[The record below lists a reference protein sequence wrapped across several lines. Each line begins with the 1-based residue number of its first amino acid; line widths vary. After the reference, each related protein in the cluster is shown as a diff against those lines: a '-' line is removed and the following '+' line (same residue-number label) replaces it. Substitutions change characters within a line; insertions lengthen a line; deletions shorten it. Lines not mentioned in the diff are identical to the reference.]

1 MNVVRETNRW
11 HGVSAMALLAAGV
24 GVFTESPVTL
34 LVGVVG
40 VAFAAYARSATPPS
54 TEFELTRVVDDPV
67 LEPGAETQVEV
78 TVENVGETT
87 APDLRIVDGVP
98 EDLRVT
104 EGSPRIGTAL
114 RPGKRAA
121 FTYTVEAVRGDHVFD
136 PAQALARDFS
146 GAVEREFELAAE
158 TTITCTSRLQSTAD
172 DVPLREQTIRHVG
185 RVMTREGGTGVE
197 FFATREYRPGD
208 PLSRI
213 DWKRKARTGE
223 LTTVEF
229 REERTAT
236 VVLLVDVRKQAY
248 VTSDVGDPGAVE
260 HSIRAAGD
268 AFSALLDNG
277 DRVGIAALGP
287 RDTWLPPGTGETHRV
302 EARELL
308 SHAKGFGRIPP
319 EEMFYSTVKVRWLR
333 RQLPT
338 DAQVVFFSPM
348 CDRFAPEVARRLD
361 AFGYPVTVIS
371 PNPTTDSTTG
381 RRLAHA
387 ERTHRLQSLRAS
399 GIRTVDWDPD
409 ELLGVTLAKMNRRWA
424 R

>member
-40 VAFAAYARSATPPS
+40 VAFAAYARTATPPS
-54 TEFELTRVVDDPV
+54 TDFELTRTVAESA
-67 LEPGAETQVEV
+67 LGPGDETTVEV

-98 EDLRVT
+98 DGLRVT
-104 EGSPRIGTAL
+104 AGSPRIGTAL
-114 RPGKRAA
+114 RPGKRAT
-121 FTYTVEAVRGDHVFD
+121 FSYTLEAVRGDHVFG
-136 PAQALARDFS
+136 PAQAIARDFS
-146 GAVEREFELAAE
+146 GAVEREFELEDE
-158 TTITCTSRLQSTAD
+158 TTITCTPRLQSTAD

-185 RVMTREGGTGVE
+185 QVTTREGGTGVE
-197 FFATREYRPGD
+197 FFATRDYRPGD

-236 VVLLVDVRKQAY
+236 VVLLVDVREQAY
-248 VTSDVGDPGAVE
+248 LTAATEDPSAVE

-268 AFSALLDNG
+268 VFSALLDNG

-287 RDTWLPPGTGETHRV
+287 EEAWLAPGTGETHRA
-302 EARELL
+302 EARNLL
-308 SHAKGFGRIPP
+308 SHAAAFAQRPP
-319 EEMFYSTVKVRWLR
+319 DEMFYSTVKLRWLR
-333 RQLPT
+333 RRLPS
-338 DAQVVFFSPM
+338 DAQVVYLSPL

-361 AFGYPVTVIS
+361 AMGHPVTVIS
-371 PNPTTDSTTG
+371 PNPTTDETMG
-381 RRLAHA
+381 QRLARA
-387 ERTHRLQSLRAS
+387 ERTQRITSLRA
-399 GIRTVDWDPD
+399 GGVRVVDWNPDDP
-409 ELLGVTLAKMNRRWA
+409 LGVTLAKMNRRWA

>member
-24 GVFTESPVTL
+24 GVFTGSPVTL
-34 LVGVVG
+34 LVGVIG
-40 VAFAAYARSATPPS
+40 VAFAAYSRTASPPP
-54 TEFELTRVVDDPV
+54 TDFELTRVVSDPV
-67 LEPGAETQVEV
+67 LEPGDETTVEV

-98 EDLRVT
+98 DGLRVT
-104 EGSPRIGTAL
+104 GGSPRLGTAL
-114 RPGKRAA
+114 RPGKRDT
-121 FTYTVEAVRGDHVFD
+121 FSYTLEAVRGDHAFG
-136 PAQALARDFS
+136 PAQAIARDFS
-146 GAVEREFELAAE
+146 GALEREFELEDE
-158 TTITCTSRLQSTAD
+158 TTITCTPRLQSSAD

-185 RVMTREGGTGVE
+185 RVATREGGTGVE
-197 FFATREYRPGD
+197 FFATRDYRPGD

-236 VVLLVDVRKQAY
+236 VVLLVDVREQAY
-248 VTSDVGDPGAVE
+248 LTVDAEEPGAVE

-268 AFSALLDNG
+268 AFSALLDSG

-287 RDTWLPPGTGETHRV
+287 EEVWLAPGTGETHRAK
-302 EARELL
+302 ARQLL
-308 SHAKGFGRIPP
+308 SHASAFGQNPP
-319 EEMFYSTVKVRWLR
+319 EEMFYSTVKLRWLR
-333 RQLPT
+333 RRIPSE
-338 DAQVVFFSPM
+338 AQVVYFSPL
-348 CDRFAPEVARRLD
+348 CDRFAPDVARRLD
-361 AFGYPVTVIS
+361 AMGHAVTVIS
-371 PNPTTDSTTG
+371 PNPTTDETTG
-381 RRLAHA
+381 KRLARA
-387 ERTHRLQSLRAS
+387 ERAQRIGTLRAG
-399 GIRTVDWDPD
+399 GIRVVDWNPD